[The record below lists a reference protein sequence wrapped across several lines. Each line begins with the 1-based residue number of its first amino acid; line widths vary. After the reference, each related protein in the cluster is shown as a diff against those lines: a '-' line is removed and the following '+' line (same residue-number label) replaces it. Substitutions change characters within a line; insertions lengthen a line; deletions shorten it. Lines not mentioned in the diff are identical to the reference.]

1 MKLTCQLKGTYQDIR
16 TLRKLRGMSVK
27 ALAEQT
33 GRKESYLYDLEN
45 GKVNLTLE
53 DYHWYLNLLG
63 FTASFQTTIQTEEI
77 LNSIQTKG
85 TMYMK
90 QSRRE
95 LAKQVLI
102 HYMELHQD
110 DWCAEGLAVIKILAD
125 YLDQKDVHLQL
136 VDTDYA
142 VYDGTDG
149 GNYDRVGEIF
159 TLDLDDFAED
169 LILNSEEILDERWSI
184 QTLEGGNLDFY
195 HLLTAKVMGM
205 DD

>member
-1 MKLTCQLKGTYQDIR
+1 MQLTCQLKGTYQDIR

-45 GKVNLTLE
+45 GKVNLTLD
-53 DYHWYLNLLG
+53 DYHWYLSLLG
-63 FTASFQTTIQTEEI
+63 FNVSVQTSITTEEI
-77 LNSIQTKG
+77 LNSIETKG

-102 HYMELHQD
+102 HYLEAKQEE
-110 DWCAEGLAVIKILAD
+110 WCAEGLAVMKVLLD

-136 VDTDYA
+136 IDPNYA

-149 GNYDRVGEIF
+149 GTYERVGEVF
-159 TLDLDDFAED
+159 TLDLDGFADD
-169 LILNSEEILDERWSI
+169 LIQDSDEVLEERWSI
-184 QTLEGGNLDFY
+184 QTTNGCYLDFY
-195 HLLTAKVMGM
+195 HLLSAVEVSSH
-205 DD
+205 D

>member
-1 MKLTCQLKGTYQDIR
+1 MNLTCQLKGTYQDIR
-16 TLRKLRGMSVK
+16 TLRKLRGISVR
-27 ALAEQT
+27 AFAEQT
-33 GRKESYLYDLEN
+33 GRKEAYLYDLEN

-77 LNSIQTKG
+77 LTSIQTKG

-102 HYMELHQD
+102 HYLEAKQEE
-110 DWCAEGLAVIKILAD
+110 WCAEGLAVIKVL
-125 YLDQKDVHLQL
+125 LDCLEQKEVHLQL
-136 VDTDYA
+136 VDADYA

-149 GNYDRVGEIF
+149 GCYDRVGEVF
-159 TLDLDDFAED
+159 ALDLDGFADD
-169 LILNSEEILDERWSI
+169 LINDSDEVLEDRWSI
-184 QTLEGGNLDFY
+184 QTMNGCYLDFY
-195 HLLTAKVMGM
+195 HLLSAVEVNPH
-205 DD
+205 D